1 MIKPNQKIAKS
12 TSRQKQILINSLFH
26 LQVVDL
32 TNFSRIY
39 LQRIRISHSVAG
51 PLPVHHSSFHNPG
64 LQYIAIQLT
73 EVPPLGSPG
82 AQKVK
87 FAETLDD
94 SQTKSPSLALSD
106 PPSHL

>member
-1 MIKPNQKIAKS
+1 MVVAVVVVVGVGVVVVVVVVIA
-12 TSRQKQILINSLFH
+12 
-26 LQVVDL
+26 VVHWK
-32 TNFSRIY
+32 
-39 LQRIRISHSVAG
+39 RISQSVAG